1 MTIGASGL
9 PARIPKPAVDPRYL
23 ARVNYELS
31 VINRT
36 STETRPKSGNDD
48 NLKGPHDQALLAH
61 YKIAFEALRTDAMA
75 TTTTTTAAP

>member
-31 VINRT
+31 VINKT
-36 STETRPKSGNDD
+36 STETRPGQNWD
-48 NLKGPHDQALLAH
+48 NEKGPHDQALLAH
-61 YKIAFEALRTDAMA
+61 YKVAFEELKADAMA
-75 TTTTTTAAP
+75 A

>member
-36 STETRPKSGNDD
+36 STETRPGQNWDRTKSEWD
-48 NLKGPHDQALLAH
+48 KVLLTPYEVA
-61 YKIAFEALRTDAMA
+61 YSGLRDF
-75 TTTTTTAAP
+75 PRQ

>member
-9 PARIPKPAVDPRYL
+9 PARIPTPAVDPRYL

-31 VINRT
+31 VINKT

-48 NLKGPHDQALLAH
+48 NLKSPHDAGLLGH
-61 YKIAFEALRTDAMA
+61 YKVAFEKLRTDAMA